1 MSKPARI
8 LLFLL
13 AILLILGGIALAL
26 LPRFTHACYEDQV
39 QQQYEAFHRQS
50 TVPVPDPSR
59 QEATEPRHTPLD
71 DLYALLQE
79 KNREMYESGQPDL
92 NSMYA
97 YTQPGVDLTQY
108 GLEDNIIGYLTV
120 PRMDICLPVLLGA
133 SNENMAKGAG
143 HMTNTSYP
151 IGGENTNCVL
161 AAHRGYAKTA
171 MFRDIEM
178 LQIGDP
184 VYLENFRQLLA
195 YRVCEIR
202 VISPD
207 EPENLLIQPDQDL
220 LTLLTCHPFRHN
232 YQRYL
237 VFCRRDLELEA
248 AMEGK
253 PDSTSRTEPLDG

>member
-1 MSKPARI
+1 MKKSTRV

-13 AILLILGGIALAL
+13 GLLLILSGILLAL
-26 LPRFTHACYEDQV
+26 YPRLTHVRYTRKVEDDYHRF
-39 QQQYEAFHRQS
+39 QQQSSQ
-50 TVPVPDPSR
+50 
-59 QEATEPRHTPLD
+59 TEPHAAEIWETAPQEETPLD
-71 DLYALLQE
+71 QLYTLLQE
-79 KNREMYESGQPDL
+79 KNRQMYESRQPNL
-92 NSMYA
+92 NSMTA
-97 YTQPGVDLTQY
+97 YVRPEVNLQDY

-120 PRMDICLPVLLGA
+120 PRMDIRLPVLLGA
-133 SNENMAKGAG
+133 SEENMVKGAG

-171 MFRDIEM
+171 MFRDIE
-178 LQIGDP
+178 LLEIGDP

-202 VISPD
+202 VISP
-207 EPENLLIQPDQDL
+207 EESENLLIQEGEDL

-237 VFCRRDLELEA
+237 VFCRRDPELEKTIA
-248 AMEGK
+248 PGTDLLSGK
-253 PDSTSRTEPLDG
+253 